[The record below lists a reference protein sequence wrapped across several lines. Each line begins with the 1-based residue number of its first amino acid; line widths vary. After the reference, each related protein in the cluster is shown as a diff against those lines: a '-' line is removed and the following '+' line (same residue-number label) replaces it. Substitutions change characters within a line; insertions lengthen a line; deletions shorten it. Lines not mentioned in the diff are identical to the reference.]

1 LLKTAKYL
9 NSTKKHLA
17 LIAPLDWGL
26 GHTTRCIPIIREL
39 KKNNI
44 EIVIA
49 CNSVQKSIL
58 EAEFPDETYVNLPG
72 YRLSYGS
79 SRRHTIAKLIL
90 QIPKILIS
98 IKRENLQLKRFLLQ
112 FNANIIISDNR
123 YGVFSP
129 KIHSIFIT
137 HQLNIVTGTGHF
149 GDRLIRRF
157 THSMIRKFDECWVPD
172 FENGFTLAGRL
183 SHPVLKPAFPVRYI
197 GPLSRFER
205 CAGLGNGLHSS
216 TANGLHSS
224 TSNGLHSSTATQ
236 PYILVILSGPEPQ
249 RSKLE
254 EIMLAQLVKID
265 SDSIVIRGLP
275 HSTESISA
283 SSKMRIINF
292 AGAAELNK
300 LICNAY
306 VVISRSGYTTVM
318 DLLKLQKKAILIP
331 TPGQPEQEYL
341 GRYLSRLQLAV
352 MANQETLNLREE
364 LTKTDSLK
372 KPKELPMEGYKD
384 FCSADVLGGCATDLP
399 IR

>member
-1 LLKTAKYL
+1 MLKTAKYL
-9 NSTKKHLA
+9 NSTKKPLA

-49 CNSVQKSIL
+49 CNSVQKSVL

-72 YRLSYGS
+72 YGLSYGS

-98 IKRENLQLKRFLLQ
+98 IKKENLQLKRFLLQ

-123 YGVFSP
+123 YGIFSRN
-129 KIHSIFIT
+129 IHSIFIT

-205 CAGLGNGLHSS
+205 CAGPGNGLHSS
-216 TANGLHSS
+216 TANGVHSS
-224 TSNGLHSSTATQ
+224 AGTQ
-236 PYILVILSGPEPQ
+236 SYILVILSGPEPQ

-254 EIMLAQLVKID
+254 EIMLAQLAMVD

-275 HSTESISA
+275 HNAESISA
-283 SSKMRIINF
+283 SSKMRMINF

-352 MANQETLNLREE
+352 VANQETLNLREE
-364 LTKTDSLK
+364 LTKIDSLK
-372 KPKELPMEGYKD
+372 VPKELSMEGYKE
-384 FCSADVLGGCATDLP
+384 FCSADVLVRCTTDLP

>member
-1 LLKTAKYL
+1 MLKTAKYL

-26 GHTTRCIPIIREL
+26 GHTTRCIPIIQEL

-49 CNSVQKSIL
+49 CNSVQKSVL
-58 EAEFPDETYVNLPG
+58 RAEFPDETYVNLPG
-72 YRLSYGS
+72 YGLSYGS
-79 SRRHTIAKLIL
+79 SRRLTIAKLIL

-129 KIHSIFIT
+129 NIHSIFIT

-183 SHPVLKPAFPVRYI
+183 SHPVLRPAFPVRYI

-205 CAGLGNGLHSS
+205 CAGIDNGVRL
-216 TANGLHSS
+216 
-224 TSNGLHSSTATQ
+224 STATQ
-236 PYILVILSGPEPQ
+236 RYILVILSGPEPQ

-254 EIMLAQLVKID
+254 KNMLAQLEMVD

-275 HSTESISA
+275 HNTESISA
-283 SSKMRIINF
+283 NSKIRMINF
-292 AGAAELNK
+292 AGVAELNK

-352 MANQETLNLREE
+352 VANQETLNLREE
-364 LTKTDSLK
+364 LTKIDSLK
-372 KPKELPMEGYKD
+372 MPKELSMEGFKE
-384 FCSADVLGGCATDLP
+384 FCSADFLF
-399 IR
+399 RS